1 MRSEEEERYISVEMM
16 GWEGRGKDSCRLG
29 YDKYMNFMRL
39 RWRGE
44 GESEVMQR
52 RFASVALE
60 EDEAERSRQFCAGEM
75 SE

>member
-1 MRSEEEERYISVEMM
+1 MRSQEEGRYISVEMM

-39 RWRGE
+39 RCGGE
-44 GESEVMQR
+44 GESEVMQW

-60 EDEAERSRQFCAGEM
+60 EDEAERSRQFCVGEM